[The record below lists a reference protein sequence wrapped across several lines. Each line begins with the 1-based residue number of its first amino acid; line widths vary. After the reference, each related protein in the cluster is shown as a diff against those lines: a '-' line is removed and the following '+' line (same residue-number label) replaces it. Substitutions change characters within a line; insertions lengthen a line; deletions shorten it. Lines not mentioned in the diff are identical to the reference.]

1 MYNFNFERKRLIESL
16 DFEISQN
23 RENSIFVSLKNILL
37 EQTSINKLNGAIS
50 RIVID
55 SLDFNLKVSGELINF
70 ESNFRN
76 LSYKIKSKELKN
88 LFKFLIENN
97 FNTEFV
103 GKAWDNCNANWYY
116 FDCSLNIGKIKSK
129 LSFGHNIVL
138 HENLDNKSGLERGFI
153 DKTTGEAIIGKIN

>member
-23 RENSIFVSLKNILL
+23 RENSIFVSLKNILV

-76 LSYKIKSKELKN
+76 LSKKIKSKELKN
-88 LFKFLIENN
+88 LCRVFRCRRI
-97 FNTEFV
+97 
-103 GKAWDNCNANWYY
+103 Y
-116 FDCSLNIGKIKSK
+116 
-129 LSFGHNIVL
+129 
-138 HENLDNKSGLERGFI
+138 
-153 DKTTGEAIIGKIN
+153 

>member
-23 RENSIFVSLKNILL
+23 LENSIFVSLKNILL

-76 LSYKIKSKELKN
+76 LSNKIKSKELKN
-88 LFKFLIENN
+88 LFKQSGFEIIEEFNARKGQKVKFFQGYNYCLI
-97 FNTEFV
+97 
-103 GKAWDNCNANWYY
+103 A
-116 FDCSLNIGKIKSK
+116 
-129 LSFGHNIVL
+129 
-138 HENLDNKSGLERGFI
+138 R
-153 DKTTGEAIIGKIN
+153 KINK